1 MNLQLPDLKIIQDLW
16 RSRHRQLPRW
26 RFRSP
31 FRARNRRRPVSAGH
45 QSFALVK
52 YFSFTSL
59 AVILFA
65 SMILTWGLS
74 NNAKRVML
82 ERSGNYS
89 RLFAENLNR
98 QVFLQF
104 VLPTVVRYG
113 RIALS
118 DPNQFEKLDVIIR
131 NITRGMNIESV
142 TIFDSREN
150 IISYSTNPELVGKR
164 DAGGIEYK
172 KALKGENSSVLISRG
187 SLLNLLPG
195 APPVYCTLKTYVPF
209 RQDRGITE
217 RTGEI
222 MGVIEVTK
230 DLSDDLRAIISLQYR
245 IMLLSL
251 TVMGILFGVLSA
263 IVARGNKIMEARA
276 EERRRLEE
284 DLHEAQRLAALG
296 KMVAAVSHEIK
307 NPLGIVR
314 STAEILGKRIR
325 KVAPGNE
332 QLADIIVE
340 ETTRLDGIVR
350 EFLDF
355 ARPREPRL
363 APGSLNELVERLVR
377 FMAPELESKNIRP
390 VLDLS
395 PVLPE
400 VPMDSEQ
407 IYQVLMNIVIN
418 AVHAMED
425 GGTLTLKTYPLPHG
439 KTVAVEISDTGK
451 GIAEDKIEQIF
462 TPFFTDKNRGTGLGL
477 AITKNIV
484 EKHGGTIT
492 VRSREGEGTTF
503 TVVLGQEPV
512 RSGPAGWWWPFLPQ
526 GVHDDPGGLLHP
538 RSRSWPC
545 RPCLCGHVGPGR
557 AGFGPFRDR
566 DPGPGLVF
574 P

>member
-1 MNLQLPDLKIIQDLW
+1 MNLRFPDFRRFGSLW
-16 RSRHRQLPRW
+16 TSLRGGRRK
-26 RFRSP
+26 
-31 FRARNRRRPVSAGH
+31 NRRRPVSAGH

-65 SMILTWGLS
+65 SLVLTWGLS

-82 ERSGNYS
+82 ERSNSYS

-118 DPNQFEKLDVIIR
+118 DPTQFERLDIIIR

-150 IISYSTNPELVGKR
+150 IISYSTNPEMVGKR
-164 DAGGIEYK
+164 NVGGIEYQ
-172 KALKGENSSVLISRG
+172 KALKGENSSILISRG
-187 SLLNLLPG
+187 SVLNLLPG

-209 RQDRGITE
+209 RQERGISD
-217 RTGEI
+217 RTGDI

-251 TVMGILFGVLSA
+251 TVMGILFGTLSA
-263 IVARGNKIMEARA
+263 IVARGNRIMEARA
-276 EERRRLEE
+276 EERRKLEE
-284 DLHEAQRLAALG
+284 ELHEARRLATLG

-314 STAEILGKRIR
+314 STAEILGKRIS

-332 QLADIIVE
+332 KLAEIIVE

-355 ARPREPRL
+355 ARPREPKL
-363 APGSLNELVERLVR
+363 TYASLNELVERLVR
-377 FMAPELESKNIRP
+377 FMDPEFESKGIRT
-390 VLDLS
+390 VLELS
-395 PVLPE
+395 PALPE
-400 VPMDSEQ
+400 IPMDTEQ

-418 AVHAMED
+418 AIHAMGE
-425 GGTLTLKTYPLPHG
+425 GGTLTIKTYPLPHG
-439 KTVAVEISDTGK
+439 KTVAVEITDTGK
-451 GIAEDKIEQIF
+451 GMAGDKVEQIF

-484 EKHGGTIT
+484 EQHGGSIT
-492 VRSREGEGTTF
+492 VRSTEGEGTTF
-503 TVVLGQEPV
+503 IVVLGREEPV
-512 RSGPAGWWWPFLPQ
+512 KSQPVRQ
-526 GVHDDPGGLLHP
+526 D
-538 RSRSWPC
+538 
-545 RPCLCGHVGPGR
+545 
-557 AGFGPFRDR
+557 
-566 DPGPGLVF
+566 
-574 P
+574 

>member
-1 MNLQLPDLKIIQDLW
+1 MKVQLPDRRDLEELW
-16 RSRHRQLPRW
+16 RSVRHSLDRWLEELQGRGRQWKAR
-26 RFRSP
+26 RFSRG
-31 FRARNRRRPVSAGH
+31 RNRRRPVSAGH

-65 SMILTWGLS
+65 SMVLTWGLS

-82 ERSGNYS
+82 ERSGSYS

-118 DPNQFEKLDVIIR
+118 DPNQFEKLDIIIR

-150 IISYSTNPELVGKR
+150 IISYSTNPEMVGKR
-164 DAGGIEYK
+164 NAGGIEYQ

-195 APPVYCTLKTYVPF
+195 APPVYCSLKTYVPF
-209 RQDRGITE
+209 RQERGIT
-217 RTGEI
+217 RSGEI

-263 IVARGNKIMEARA
+263 IVARGNRIMEARA
-276 EERRRLEE
+276 KERRRLEE
-284 DLHEAQRLAALG
+284 QLHEAQRLATLG

-355 ARPREPRL
+355 ARPKEPQL
-363 APGSLNELVERLVR
+363 APGSLNVLAERLAR
-377 FMAPELESKNIRP
+377 FMAPEFESRKIRL

-400 VPMDSEQ
+400 VPMDGEQ

-418 AVHAMED
+418 AVHAMD
-425 GGTLTLKTYPLPHG
+425 GGGTLVIKTYPLPHG
-439 KTVAVEISDTGK
+439 KTVAVEISDTGS
-451 GIAEDKIEQIF
+451 GMAEDKIEQIF
-462 TPFFTDKNRGTGLGL
+462 TPFYTDKNRGTGLGL

-484 EKHGGTIT
+484 EQHGGTIT
-492 VRSREGEGTTF
+492 VRSKEGEGTTF
-503 TVVLGQEPV
+503 TVVLGQEAPK
-512 RSGPAGWWWPFLPQ
+512 SGSAE
-526 GVHDDPGGLLHP
+526 
-538 RSRSWPC
+538 
-545 RPCLCGHVGPGR
+545 
-557 AGFGPFRDR
+557 
-566 DPGPGLVF
+566 
-574 P
+574 

>member
-1 MNLQLPDLKIIQDLW
+1 MKLQLPDFPTFKKK
-16 RSRHRQLPRW
+16 
-26 RFRSP
+26 
-31 FRARNRRRPVSAGH
+31 NRRRSVNTGH

-59 AVILFA
+59 SVILLA
-65 SMILTWGLS
+65 SLVLTWGLS
-74 NNAKRVML
+74 NNAKRVL
-82 ERSGNYS
+82 LDRSNSYS

-118 DPNQFEKLDVIIR
+118 DPTQFERLDTIVR

-150 IISYSTNPELVGKR
+150 IISYSTEANLVGKR
-164 DAGGIEYK
+164 NVGGIEYQ
-172 KALKGENSSVLISRG
+172 KALDGENNSVLISSG

-209 RQDRGITE
+209 RQERGLSD

-222 MGVIEVTK
+222 MGVIEVVK
-230 DLSDDLRAIISLQYR
+230 DLSEDLRAIISLQYR
-245 IMLLSL
+245 MMLLSL

-263 IVARGNKIMEARA
+263 IVVRANRIMEARA
-276 EERRRLEE
+276 EERRKLEE
-284 DLHEAQRLAALG
+284 QLHESQRLATLG

-314 STAEILGKRIR
+314 STAEMLGKRIS

-332 QLADIIVE
+332 QLAGIIVE

-355 ARPREPRL
+355 ARPREPTMTY
-363 APGSLNELVERLVR
+363 GSLNGLVERLAR
-377 FMAPELESKNIRP
+377 FMAPEFTDKKIDLVLE
-390 VLDLS
+390 LS

-400 VPMDSEQ
+400 IPMDGEQ
-407 IYQVLMNIVIN
+407 VYQVLLNMVFN
-418 AVHAMED
+418 AIHAMEE
-425 GGTLTLKTYPLPHG
+425 GGTITVKTYPLPHG
-439 KTVAVEISDTGK
+439 RTVAVEISDTGLGMSEEK
-451 GIAEDKIEQIF
+451 MEQIF

-477 AITKNIV
+477 SISKNIV
-484 EKHGGTIT
+484 EKHGGSIT
-492 VRSREGEGTTF
+492 VQSKEGEGTTF
-503 TVVLGQEPV
+503 TVILSVQSV
-512 RSGPAGWWWPFLPQ
+512 
-526 GVHDDPGGLLHP
+526 
-538 RSRSWPC
+538 
-545 RPCLCGHVGPGR
+545 
-557 AGFGPFRDR
+557 
-566 DPGPGLVF
+566 
-574 P
+574 